1 MPPAEGWHTVC
12 SGRKFWD
19 ARFDVPRKCT
29 QSVVAVNAART
40 EVRKTCR
47 DRAAFEREA
56 AALARLGT
64 LGTLGGRG
72 RDRDRGGDGRAP
84 FPRLLRSDARARTL
98 VTQYCGEPVAPDAIP
113 AACREQAR
121 RARARSLSRALA
133 LARSRA
139 RARARGATRSEM
151 RRGSLR
157 EHASSP
163 RALSLSLSPARA
175 RALSYI
181 YI

>member
-1 MPPAEGWHTVC
+1 MC

-72 RDRDRGGDGRAP
+72 RDRRG
-84 FPRLLRSDARARTL
+84 F
-98 VTQYCGEPVAPDAIP
+98 
-113 AACREQAR
+113 
-121 RARARSLSRALA
+121 
-133 LARSRA
+133 
-139 RARARGATRSEM
+139 RG
-151 RRGSLR
+151 
-157 EHASSP
+157 
-163 RALSLSLSPARA
+163 LSLIHISEPTRP
-175 RALSYI
+175 Y
-181 YI
+181 